1 MTDLLMASLSSNSGV
16 NKILNGIM
24 GNNLSNLTSQAS
36 DFMEGFLGFLG
47 GFAVLYAICSVV
59 VLCYFGYCAFRTIL
73 AINGFVSG
81 AALGAVIGLVIA
93 TKNMEF
99 DSIGGYII
107 IGALIVG
114 IIGGVLASLL
124 YKLGVFFFFSS
135 GTFLI
140 VFLNIMFGFGG
151 KFGPSMVA
159 SVIIGFIVGII
170 AVIVDK
176 YFIIAGTATIGACNG
191 GILIMMMNTNG
202 PMGLITAL
210 ILLVSGIIVQ
220 VKLTQ
225 KLAGG
230 IKVGRRGK
238 ADERSAAPVSSAP
251 VTCPECGVVNVDPGM
266 FCKNCSSRLPRPA
279 AKKSAPTTGP
289 VCTCVSCGHTNP
301 AGLMFCAKCGYRLEQ
316 ASRVSTFAELSS
328 APTTSQKPSLLDRL
342 SDGNNETAKNL
353 RRCPNCGAMVTA
365 FGKTCEKC
373 YQPFDEDEEKSP
385 APTFQPAQGSIAPD
399 FGTPAYTTP
408 NSAPDLSTAP
418 VNIAP
423 DYSTAPIAAIRCPGC
438 GNPSEPGERFCSSCG
453 RPLN

>member
-1 MTDLLMASLSSNSGV
+1 MASLSSNLKYGLRE
-16 NKILNGIM
+16 ILHGIIGDKFYSM
-24 GNNLSNLTSQAS
+24 SSSAS
-36 DFMEGFLGFLG
+36 YFLEGFSGFLGF
-47 GFAVLYAICSVV
+47 FSIVYTICTVLL
-59 VLCYFGYCAFRTIL
+59 LCYFGYCIFRTIL
-73 AINGFVSG
+73 AIHGFIAGAASG
-81 AALGAVIGLVIA
+81 AVLGLVIA
-93 TKNMEF
+93 FSNSEYNSLGSYMM
-99 DSIGGYII
+99 

-114 IIGGVLASLL
+114 IIGCILALLL
-124 YKLGVFFFFSS
+124 YKLGVFMFFSS

-140 VFLNIMFGFGG
+140 VFLNIVFGFGG

-220 VKLTQ
+220 VKLTK
-225 KLAGG
+225 KLATKTNAGP
-230 IKVGRRGK
+230 KRK
-238 ADERSAAPVSSAP
+238 KAPVQHTAP
-251 VTCPECGVVNVDPGM
+251 
-266 FCKNCSSRLPRPA
+266 A
-279 AKKSAPTTGP
+279 
-289 VCTCVSCGHTNP
+289 
-301 AGLMFCAKCGYRLEQ
+301 
-316 ASRVSTFAELSS
+316 
-328 APTTSQKPSLLDRL
+328 
-342 SDGNNETAKNL
+342 
-353 RRCPNCGAMVTA
+353 
-365 FGKTCEKC
+365 
-373 YQPFDEDEEKSP
+373 P

-418 VNIAP
+418 VNSAP